1 MGPGSSQERAC
12 WGLPGARADVSGG
25 WRRFVAGQTLLEE
38 EEAEEEDALAQ
49 AVTLL
54 PGRRPWAPDVELRAR
69 LCPFGNLLAQLPPPL
84 LRLRSRGCHPPSP
97 PGASLDRPPGPTAPR
112 SCCGTW
118 SSLAPT
124 QAWSFAG
131 IPGRAAWLCAG
142 TGKASLG
149 KRSPGTSAGTRIQPR
164 GDFAGGA
171 AEGDIRQGQ
180 SRASPRTPGLPGEKG
195 LLFAGNRDFLRIYK
209 SIHELVYE

>member
-1 MGPGSSQERAC
+1 MPWHRRRRCCLDGDHGPQMLSCGH
-12 WGLPGARADVSGG
+12 G
-25 WRRFVAGQTLLEE
+25 F
-38 EEAEEEDALAQ
+38 
-49 AVTLL
+49 
-54 PGRRPWAPDVELRAR
+54 AR
-69 LCPFGNLLAQLPPPL
+69 LATSSPSCRPLSSGSAAGAAIPPHPPPN
-84 LRLRSRGCHPPSP
+84 
-97 PGASLDRPPGPTAPR
+97 PGASLDHPPGPTAPR

-142 TGKASLG
+142 AGKASLR
-149 KRSPGTSAGTRIQPR
+149 KRRPGTSAGTRIQPR

-171 AEGDIRQGQ
+171 AEEDVRQGQ

-209 SIHELVYE
+209 